1 MTFCKSISFISLIL
15 ICLVIYI
22 WYLANIEY
30 YHQIL
35 KFREIPDFTRW
46 ILSDKYVAKQYAQEL
61 GFKVAKNYLL
71 VKFPAHFVS
80 GIQEKYSNLTNYV
93 IKPVDLCD
101 SRGVY
106 LVKDN
111 INLKTNTPINLLDV
125 SQELISLRSKIGDE
139 YYMHEKMFCGMVPY
153 TGYLVE
159 ELLLDSD
166 GNIPCDYKCY
176 VFGGKL
182 YYTAMTSQRRLE
194 EGKQIFD
201 SVWLDSEGSAI
212 RYPMIKKR
220 YNYSEVVLPPE
231 YHKMKALVE
240 NAGKKLGRHCRI
252 DVYLIDG
259 KVYLG
264 EFTFFCGARLHT
276 RIGNMR
282 LGWKWYQNPDDY
294 TKHDMLL
301 KELVPKFY
309 NLPSGI

>member
-1 MTFCKSISFISLIL
+1 M
-15 ICLVIYI
+15 LVIYI

-46 ILSDKYVAKQYAQEL
+46 ILSDKYVAKKYAKLL
-61 GFKVAKNYLL
+61 GFEVPKNYLL
-71 VKFPAHFVS
+71 VKYPNQIVS
-80 GIQEKYSNLTNYV
+80 GLTEKYSNLTNYV

-101 SRGVY
+101 SGGIY

-111 INLKTNTPINLLDV
+111 IDLRTNQKINLLEV
-125 SQELISLRSKIGDE
+125 SQELSSLRSKIGDE
-139 YYMHEKMFCGMVPY
+139 YYMHEKMFTGMVPY

-159 ELLLDSD
+159 ELLLDSE

-182 YYTAMTSQRRLE
+182 WFTAMTCHRRLE
-194 EGKQIFD
+194 AGKQIFN
-201 SVWLDSEGSAI
+201 SVWLDRKGI
-212 RYPMIKKR
+212 PIKYPMIKKR
-220 YNYSEVVLPPE
+220 YNYSKVVLPPE
-231 YHKMKALVE
+231 YQKMKELVE

-252 DVYLIDG
+252 DVYLLNG

-276 RIGNMR
+276 RISNLR
-282 LGWKWYQNPDDY
+282 LGWRWYQNPDDY
-294 TKHDMLL
+294 TLEDIRL
-301 KELVPKFY
+301 KELVPTFY